1 MITLIPPLDRYTRVV
16 TFSQT
21 ATGRVA
27 LIAVFAAGL
36 MMHERNWW
44 PEVSVILL
52 LMSFLP
58 DYRRQLLLA
67 GTLYWLW
74 QFTPFNWSLIMS
86 LARNEGVA
94 GNINN
99 FLGWPLYQGLVV
111 ASVLLFCAAFY
122 AAAVRWRNT
131 APMNRPLR
139 TLLISYVGLMA
150 VATWFPLGPSME
162 VTLWAFLVVLGRY
175 IWFLAYSLSDI
186 PSNARSPFL
195 LQLGHYHPFWM
206 GSTPTP
212 VPFPKGAA
220 YLRKIEAKD
229 SSELAVTQLKAIKL
243 LYWAMLLVIVQ
254 AVCVGLIYTGTI
266 RIWDWSFAMPYFMDA
281 LRFNEALSSSVAGS
295 PAAWY
300 LNWLALAA
308 RFTMDL
314 LNMAIWGHVMIAVC
328 RMAGFRALRNTYK
341 PLRSATIAEFWN
353 RYYYYFKELLVEF
366 FFYPTF
372 MRYFK
377 RMPRFRLV
385 FATMAAAGFGNVL
398 YHFLRDS
405 SYIARLGLWEALLS
419 FKVYLLY
426 GALLGL
432 AIGISQL
439 RNRNRRTDRDSL
451 RTRTLA
457 PLSVLTFY
465 CVLSIFD
472 DPDRSL
478 PAIEYFRF
486 ALHLIPGM

>member
-1 MITLIPPLDRYTRVV
+1 MITLIPPLDRFEGVV
-16 TFSQT
+16 SFSQT
-21 ATGRVA
+21 LAGRVL
-27 LIAVFAAGL
+27 LIAVFATGL
-36 MMHERNWW
+36 MLHGRSWW

-74 QFTPFNWSLIMS
+74 QHTPFNWSLIMR
-86 LARNEGVA
+86 LARNEDVA
-94 GNINN
+94 ANINDS
-99 FLGWPLYQGLVV
+99 LGWPLFQALVV
-111 ASVLLFCAAFY
+111 VSVLVFCAAFY
-122 AAAVRWRNT
+122 ATAVRWRST

-139 TLLISYVGLMA
+139 TLLISYVGMLA
-150 VATWFPLGPSME
+150 LATWLPLPSTME

-186 PSNARSPFL
+186 PSNARSPFV

-206 GSTPTP
+206 GSLTS

-229 SSELAVTQLKAIKL
+229 LSELAVTQLKGVKL
-243 LYWAMLLVIVQ
+243 LYWAVLLMIVQ
-254 AVCVGLIYTGTI
+254 AVSVGLIHTGNI
-266 RIWDWSFAMPYFMDA
+266 RIWDWSFTLPFFMHTP
-281 LRFNEALSSSVAGS
+281 RFSEVFNSSVAGT
-295 PAAWY
+295 PATWY
-300 LNWLALAA
+300 LNWLALVS
-308 RFTMDL
+308 RFL
-314 LNMAIWGHVMIAVC
+314 LDVLNLAIWGHVMIAVA
-328 RMAGFRALRNTYK
+328 RMAGFRALRNTYQ

-377 RMPRFRLV
+377 RMPRVRLV
-385 FATMAAAGFGNVL
+385 FATMAAAGFGNVF
-398 YHFLRDS
+398 YHFFRDS
-405 SYIARLGLWEALLS
+405 SYIARMGLWDAFLS
-419 FKVYLLY
+419 FKVYLFY
-426 GALLGL
+426 GALLGV
-432 AIGISQL
+432 AIGLSQL
-439 RNRNRRTDRDSL
+439 RNRTRRTDRNSL
-451 RTRTLA
+451 RTRILA

-478 PAIEYFRF
+478 PALEYFRF
-486 ALHLIPGM
+486 AMHLIPGL